1 MLLKEA
7 ALHSVGHLTTI
18 CKGWNADCVT
28 VLFREA
34 PLHRLGLLT
43 PQWSVWPTWR
53 SRNKEKMAAR
63 SRREQEEVEITD
75 VKDELNRDDRMRERW
90 WRCGD
95 SSQCWTLNILKSKI
109 RIGLITKI
117 SENLKLRSQIYYNAH
132 KHTQTHTHT
141 CSSWVCVDSWV
152 SHDESRDISKKDDVI
167 WKVLHKKSTKTKM
180 TC

>member
-75 VKDELNRDDRMRERW
+75 VKDELNRDDRMREPW

-109 RIGLITKI
+109 RNGLISKI

-132 KHTQTHTHT
+132 KHTHTRT
-141 CSSWVCVDSWV
+141 AVGSVWTAESVMMSLGTSPKRMMSSG
-152 SHDESRDISKKDDVI
+152 RFY
-167 WKVLHKKSTKTKM
+167 TKNQQKQRWLVK
-180 TC
+180 